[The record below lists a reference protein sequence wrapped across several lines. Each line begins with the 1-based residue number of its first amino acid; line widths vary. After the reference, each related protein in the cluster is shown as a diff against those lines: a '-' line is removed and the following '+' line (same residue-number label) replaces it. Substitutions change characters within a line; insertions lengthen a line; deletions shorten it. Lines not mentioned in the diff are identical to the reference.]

1 MRVRS
6 ALVVSAL
13 LLAPASTRADEERV
27 LEDFDTVRSA
37 CSAAERN
44 APRELL
50 VVDIEPGWSFGT
62 LTEDGFLPIETRR
75 NFRMSGERV
84 ELFASRLEPVGL
96 IATPERAIELEAAR
110 TRGAQLRMGFFL
122 GFDEP
127 DRTACLIRSRH
138 AVSTIRMDVAFVELV
153 RDDGTVI
160 AREDTERYRAWQDD
174 AERATMPGEGPRA
187 QLGAPNMP
195 SGTLPDAWQR
205 GFATASSGPI
215 GQALS
220 TCHRDG
226 VARGAEGQG
235 RVIIRVRVEGRTGRV
250 VESELA
256 VSNIGDTAEAEC
268 LATALR
274 DLRLEPGP
282 GDFAS
287 RTVDLEVPIRLAA
300 D

>member
-6 ALVVSAL
+6 VLALCGL
-13 LLAPASTRADEERV
+13 LLWPTSTRADRERV
-27 LEDFDTVRSA
+27 LTDFDTVRAA
-37 CSAAERN
+37 CDAAERT
-44 APRELL
+44 ASRELL
-50 VVDIEPGWSFGT
+50 VVSIESGWTFGT
-62 LTEDGFLPIETRR
+62 LTEEGFLPIETRR

-96 IATPERAIELEAAR
+96 IATSERAVELETAR
-110 TRGAQLRMGFFL
+110 TRGAELRIGFFL

-138 AVSTIRMDVAFVELV
+138 AFSTIRMDVAFVELV
-153 RDDGTVI
+153 RNDGTVI

-174 AERATMPGEGPRA
+174 AERAVVPGEGPRA
-187 QLGAPNMP
+187 QIGTPSLASGAV
-195 SGTLPDAWQR
+195 PDAWQQ
-205 GFATASSGPI
+205 GLATAAGGPI

-220 TCHRDG
+220 NCHRDG

-235 RVIIRVRVEGRTGRV
+235 RIVIRVRVDGRTGRV
-250 VESELA
+250 LESGLA

-268 LATALR
+268 MATALR
-274 DLRLEPGP
+274 VLNLSPGP